1 MPTSTD
7 ERQIEYRSRPFE
19 IRQVGEDKD
28 GTFKGEANTF
38 FAIDTYGTIF
48 DPKSFD
54 KTLDSFLSSG
64 YITYAHD
71 MRCPIGKPLVARAK
85 AGKLYVEGEIYGDM
99 WDGSSVL
106 AGMRRGVI
114 KEMSVGFY
122 VEEYRDLNR
131 DELTKYWQENGYTPT
146 ELDLMR
152 GQMGARVFT
161 RVELEEVAIC
171 VRGSNPGTRLTG
183 VRSMLR
189 NLFGLGKRSEPE
201 PPAEKPA
208 EEPAE
213 SEDTVDEAEI
223 DAIVARFVPALKS
236 VVTEMAKERKS
247 GKTQDEPTTPPED
260 AKPPEDDGMDEEE
273 ARSALLMAEH
283 LLTDIEVEAALKEG
297 RA

>member
-1 MPTSTD
+1 MPTST
-7 ERQIEYRSRPFE
+7 EKQIEYRSRPFE
-19 IRQVGEDKD
+19 IRQVGENND

-48 DPKSFD
+48 DPKAFD
-54 KTLDSFLSSG
+54 LTIEGFLADG

-71 MRCPIGKPLVARAK
+71 IRCPIGKPLVARPK
-85 AGKLYVEGEIYGDM
+85 GGKLYVEGEIYGDM

-114 KEMSVGFY
+114 KEMSIGFY
-122 VEEYRDLNR
+122 PEEFRDLTR

-161 RVELEEVAIC
+161 RVTLEEVAIC

-189 NLFGLGKRSEPE
+189 NLFGLGKRSEPPMPE
-201 PPAEKPA
+201 EKPA
-208 EEPAE
+208 EEPAD

-236 VVTEMAKERKS
+236 VVTEMAKERKA

-273 ARSALLMAEH
+273 ARSALLLAEH
-283 LLTDIEVEAALKEG
+283 LLMDIEVEAALKEG
-297 RA
+297 RS